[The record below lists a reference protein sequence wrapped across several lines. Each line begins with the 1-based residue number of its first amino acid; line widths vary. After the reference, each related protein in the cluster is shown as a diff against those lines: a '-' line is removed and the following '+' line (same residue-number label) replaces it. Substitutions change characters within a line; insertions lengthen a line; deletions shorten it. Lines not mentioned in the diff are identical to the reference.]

1 MNRHG
6 LLKFV
11 YPAIGGGLIV
21 LLWDL
26 YVVQFDISPVV
37 LPRPGVVLGAI
48 IEDYPLLLEEGW
60 ITLLECLYGF
70 GLAVAIGIPLALVMT
85 DSRPLNLMFYPLLI
99 SAQSIPKVAIAPIL
113 MIWFG
118 TGLESKLAI
127 AFFISFFPMVV
138 DTATGL
144 RATPV
149 ELLELARSLRCSY
162 AQIFFKIRFPSALPF
177 IFSGAKVAVT
187 LAVIGGVIGEFV
199 GGSEG
204 LGALLL
210 VANSQV
216 NSPLAWAALVGLS
229 LLGIILYLAVVLAER
244 ILMPW
249 GQDVRGH

>member
-1 MNRHG
+1 MNRHN
-6 LLKFV
+6 LIKFV
-11 YPAIGGGLIV
+11 YPVIGGGLIV

-26 YVVQFDISPVV
+26 YVVQFEISPVV

-48 IEDYPLLLEEGW
+48 IEEYPLLLEEGW

-249 GQDVRGH
+249 GQDVRHH